1 MKEDNVGTL
10 FQALRIEFDGQIA
23 NGFIL
28 PKHQCQVEPPA

>member
-1 MKEDNVGTL
+1 MKENKVGTL
-10 FQALRIEFDGQIA
+10 VQVLRIDFEGQIA